1 MNHDNEKTR
10 TSPMRIIIGLLTGL
24 VLVVVLCGATVTL
37 ILNSQWFQ
45 NFAEVKL
52 SEIIGQNVT
61 IASIR
66 LDPGAITRIRV
77 EQASVANPSWASNP
91 FLASV
96 DVLTIGIDV
105 FELLGGDLVLA
116 DVQLIK
122 PVVHLETSAQD
133 RANWQ
138 LEEQPPPPQ
147 NDQDSAG
154 QDEDEDGVTN
164 VPRIES
170 LSVDNGLLTYVDT
183 RQDTSLKLSFK
194 SLNQNLSPEQGR
206 VIAKGG
212 GQLLGQPLEMSLS
225 AGPAPVVTKNNTNN
239 YPLKLQLSSGE
250 TSLLME
256 GTVDAPIS
264 PETANLHFHLNGE
277 NLSRWNDAL
286 DMQLPALPMYQ
297 VAGHVGLEDGVWS
310 IDELNAS
317 VVDSDLTGTLRVIP
331 DADPLRV
338 EGNFSSEHV
347 DIAQLQGFMPDQEDS
362 EPVSKQVANLL
373 AFLANASMQ
382 TKFKYRADLL
392 KTQETPI
399 KDAEVVMSLENH
411 ALTVET
417 LSGTID
423 ENHGKVEG
431 YISAN
436 SDLTGGRMQLK
447 IETAPTNGTA
457 KDSEV
462 KDALPA
468 PTFPMFPGNLSI
480 ALAMNVATKRVPV
493 NKNQATI
500 DDDENSVA
508 RIELDSVA
516 VDEFHVTFM
525 DSSSNTKVNARLKE
539 EVADKAIVI
548 NADGEYKDE
557 QIAFS
562 LTIPELTSLMNMNA
576 DKSLERLAFDLKL
589 ADAMAFVT
597 ASVVPTWPVTEMDMR
612 FQVSSDTP
620 ASIAALF
627 GIEVPT
633 LGKLAIRGSLS
644 KQHDHWKLDK
654 FVSQVGQSNLN
665 MVGIINTAD
674 ELRVKATLKSNL
686 LDVAALIPQTPTKGQ
701 SSKSTTSDGS
711 SAKSDSSERMS
722 IESTTPPWLTDLTG
736 QISLE
741 VQRLVLP
748 GATLSDVSVK
758 ALIDMGLLHVAPLSI
773 GLGGGMINTMMNLN
787 FKGSALT
794 GNLRTEIQ
802 RVDLGEAQTAFGKE
816 PSALGVVDGLV
827 VLKLPDSTPSP
838 QNTSNADALL
848 DRLQIE
854 EVNLQYDDPDLQAKT
869 DLRLIADSFES
880 EIRIEGKVEYQG
892 IPVDVSLTSGTIRQ
906 AIQDYRSLPV
916 DATLQIKKTTVD
928 VASHVGRFLPFERLT
943 TSLRLAGPDLFRLG
957 ESINIPLPHLPPYDL
972 HANLERK
979 QLKDGKQV
987 FIFQNLDGTIGDS
1000 DVAGK
1005 LHVTT
1010 GGERPMIFT
1019 RLHSRKLDLDD
1030 LAGLTGAPPDPEE
1043 TASEKQKAQAE
1054 KFDDRERL
1062 LPAKPIDFTQLQKVD
1077 ADVDYRAKNVQA
1089 PDLPLDD
1096 FVLVMTLQKGHMQ
1109 MNRLDFGVAMG
1120 TAAMELEV
1128 NARQIPV
1135 KAKLKTDFDQVN
1147 LSKLFT
1153 ASELTDD
1160 AFGNIGGKGTLWM
1173 RGTSLADWFASA
1185 DGGLY
1190 LTMTGGE
1197 MDALL
1202 IELAGLDFTESA
1214 TVFLGTDTGVPIDCA
1229 YTDLQTRSGIVT
1241 IQPFLFDTSD
1251 TKFKGHGKID
1261 LRQEKMDLTVEP
1273 FPKDFTFLSS
1283 RGPLHVAGTFK
1294 NPNFSVDPSIPSPEF
1309 GTADNNARCDGM
1321 IEDLRKARKRDM
1333 DERKREF
1340 DTVK

>member
-1 MNHDNEKTR
+1 
-10 TSPMRIIIGLLTGL
+10 MRIIIGLLTGL

-206 VIAKGG
+206 IIAKGG

-264 PETANLHFHLNGE
+264 PEMANLQFHLNGE

-310 IDELNAS
+310 IDELNAT

-347 DIAQLQGFMPDQEDS
+347 DIAQLQGFMPDQENS

-382 TKFKYRADLL
+382 TKFKYRSDLL

-399 KDAEVVMSLENH
+399 TDAEVVMSLENH

-417 LSGTID
+417 LFGTID

-436 SDLTGGRMQLK
+436 SDLTGGRIQLK
-447 IETAPTNGTA
+447 IETTPTIGTA
-457 KDSEV
+457 KDSEM
-462 KDALPA
+462 KDALSA

-493 NKNQATI
+493 NENQASI
-500 DDDENSVA
+500 DDEENSVA

-516 VDEFHVTFM
+516 VEEFHVTYT
-525 DSSSNTKVNARLKE
+525 DTPSSTKLVARLKE
-539 EVADKAIVI
+539 DMSKEDIVI
-548 NADGEYKDE
+548 EADGKYKD
-557 QIAFS
+557 APLGFS
-562 LTIPELTSLMNMNA
+562 FTIPDLTSLVKLNT
-576 DKSLERLAFDLKL
+576 DESLQRLTLDLKL
-589 ADAMAFVT
+589 ADAMASVT
-597 ASVVPTWPVTEMDMR
+597 ASVMPTWPVTKMNMR

-686 LDVAALIPQTPTKGQ
+686 LDVAALIPQTPTEGQ

-748 GATLSDVSVK
+748 GATLNNVSAK
-758 ALIDMGLLHVAPLSI
+758 ATIDQGRLRVVPLSI
-773 GLGGGMINTMMNLN
+773 ALGGGTIKTRVNLN
-787 FKGSALT
+787 VNTSAPT
-794 GNLRTEIQ
+794 GTLRTEIQ
-802 RVDLGEAQTAFGKE
+802 GVDLGEALTAFGKE
-816 PSALGVVDGLV
+816 PSALGVVDGRIG
-827 VLKLPDSTPSP
+827 LKLPDVSHKNIK
-838 QNTSNADALL
+838 NTSNTDALL
-848 DRLQIE
+848 DRLEIE
-854 EVNLQYDDPDLQAKT
+854 EVRLQYDDPDLQAKT
-869 DLRLIADSFES
+869 DLRLKADSFKS
-880 EIRIEGKVEYQG
+880 DIRIEGKVEYQG
-892 IPVDVSLTSGTIRQ
+892 IPVDVSLKGGTIRQ

-916 DATLQIKKTTVD
+916 NATFQIKKTTLD
-928 VASHVGRFLPFERLT
+928 IESHVGRLFPLESLT
-943 TSLRLAGPDLFRLG
+943 TSLRLAGPDLFRFG
-957 ESINIPLPHLPPYDL
+957 KSIKIPLPHLPPYDL

-979 QLKDGKQV
+979 QLKNGTQV
-987 FIFQNLDGTIGDS
+987 FIFTNLEGTIGDS

-1005 LHVTT
+1005 LRVTT

-1096 FVLVMTLQKGHMQ
+1096 FVLTMTLQNGHMQ
-1109 MNRLDFGVAMG
+1109 MNRLDFGVAKG

-1153 ASELTDD
+1153 ASEMTDD

-1190 LTMTGGE
+1190 LTMTGGK

-1340 DTVK
+1340 ETVK